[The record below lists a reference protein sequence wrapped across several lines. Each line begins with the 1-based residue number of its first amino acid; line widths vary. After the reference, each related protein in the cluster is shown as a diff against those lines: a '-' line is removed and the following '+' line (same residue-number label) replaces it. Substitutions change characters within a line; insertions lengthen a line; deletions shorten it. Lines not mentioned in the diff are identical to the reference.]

1 MRWAA
6 FFVLKGGVM
15 QKETIKRGSQRMIQQ
30 SLFGEPDGRL
40 KRSRFISTFRIALV
54 KDRRVAFEQCQLINS
69 QQTQPLIKK
78 LIESQGQPD
87 REQFCV
93 ILLNAK
99 NEIIGLN
106 IVSTGNLSS
115 APVHPREVLK
125 PAILSNSAAMILS
138 HNHPSGDMSPS
149 PEDIEIT
156 TVIVQA
162 SKIMGI
168 QVHEHLII
176 SMHDDRYF
184 SFADH
189 GIIKKIYDE
198 MNEGLSGVRFSPQ

>member
-1 MRWAA
+1 MEE
-6 FFVLKGGVM
+6 KTN
-15 QKETIKRGSQRMIQQ
+15 KTGSQRMIQQ
-30 SLFGEPDGRL
+30 NLFGATDNRL
-40 KRSRFISTFRIALV
+40 KRNKFISIFRVTLV
-54 KDRRVAFEQCQLINS
+54 KDRRVAFEQCKLVNS
-69 QQTQPLIKK
+69 QQSQPLIKK

-93 ILLNAK
+93 ILLNSK

-125 PAILSNSAAMILS
+125 PAILCNASAMILS
-138 HNHPSGDMSPS
+138 HNHPSGELTPS
-149 PEDIEIT
+149 PEDIAIT
-156 TVIVQA
+156 ARIIQA

-176 SMHDDRYF
+176 SMDDDSYY
-184 SFADH
+184 SLADN
-189 GIIKKIYDE
+189 GIIERMYNGISETK
-198 MNEGLSGVRFSPQ
+198 